1 MAMGREGRR
10 GQEDFWIATQDLAR
24 APGHVFY
31 EKLNSVLARHGF
43 DAFVEERCAQFYAE
57 RMGRP
62 SVPPGVYFRML
73 LVGYF
78 EGIDS
83 ERGIAWRCA
92 DSLSLRRF
100 LGYPLDKK
108 TPDHSTVSRTRRL
121 LDEETH
127 RDVFTWV
134 LKVLRERG
142 LLDGKTIGVDATTLE
157 ANAALR
163 SIVRRDTGEGY
174 EEYLKGL
181 AKAQG
186 IEEPTREDLAK
197 LDRSRPKKGSNEEW
211 RHPHDPD
218 ARITKMKDG
227 RTHLAHKLEHGV
239 DMGGCGAIVGV
250 TVQGADL
257 GDTTTLYGTLEETVG
272 QLAAVS
278 EDQEL
283 GGEPMAEVVLDK
295 GYHSNQTLVDLES
308 MGIRSYVSEPRRG
321 RRRWKRRKEDFSGER
336 VAVYANRRRVR
347 GTRGKKLLRRRGELL
362 ERPFAHCLDTGGMRR
377 VHLRWSSNI
386 LKRVLVHVAGFNLA
400 LVMRKL
406 LGVGTPR
413 ALGDLRPALCALF
426 AVFQFISCCSLRLG
440 RALSDFGGRS
450 AFHLTN
456 RPNSIG
462 AASRSFPGATCLA
475 EATSTTGC

>member
-1 MAMGREGRR
+1 MAMGRERA
-10 GQEDFWIATQDLAR
+10 GQEDFWVPTWRLAS

-31 EKLNSVLARHGF
+31 EKLNAVLASHRF
-43 DAFVEERCAQFYAE
+43 DAFVEERCAPFYAE

-92 DSLSLRRF
+92 DSLSLRKF
-100 LGYPLDKK
+100 LGYPLDKR

-121 LDEETH
+121 IEEATH
-127 RDVFTWV
+127 REVFTFV
-134 LKVLRERG
+134 LKVLGKRG

-186 IEEPTREDLAK
+186 IADPTREDLAK
-197 LDRSRPKKGSNEEW
+197 LDRGRPKKGSNEEW
-211 RHPHDPD
+211 QHPHDPE

-239 DMGGCGAIVGV
+239 DLGGSGAIVGV
-250 TVQGADL
+250 TIQGADV
-257 GDTTTLYGTLEETVG
+257 GDTTTVYGTLEEAG
-272 QLAAVS
+272 EQLLSVS
-278 EDQEL
+278 EDLEDL
-283 GGEPMAEVVLDK
+283 GVCRERMREVVLDK
-295 GYHSNQTLVDLES
+295 GYHSNQALVDLKA
-308 MGIRSYVSEPRRG
+308 MGIRTYVSEPRRG
-321 RRRWKRRKEDFSGER
+321 RRRWKRKGEDLSLER
-336 VAVYANRRRVR
+336 SAVYANRRRIR
-347 GTRGKKLLRRRGELL
+347 GERGKRLLRKRGELL
-362 ERPFAHCLDTGGMRR
+362 ERPFAHCLETGAMRR
-377 VHLRWSSNI
+377 VHLRGRSNI
-386 LKRVLVHVAGFNLA
+386 LKRVLVHVAGFNLGLA
-400 LVMRKL
+400 MRAM

-413 ALGDLRPALCALF
+413 ALGSLCALL
-426 AVFQFISCCSLRLG
+426 SLLLAWLRPLQ
-440 RALSDFGGRS
+440 RPEGRS
-450 AFHLTN
+450 DRVRATVSALI
-456 RPNSIG
+456 RKVGRGLSG
-462 AASRSFPGATCLA
+462 MASPA
-475 EATSTTGC
+475 EPISTTGC